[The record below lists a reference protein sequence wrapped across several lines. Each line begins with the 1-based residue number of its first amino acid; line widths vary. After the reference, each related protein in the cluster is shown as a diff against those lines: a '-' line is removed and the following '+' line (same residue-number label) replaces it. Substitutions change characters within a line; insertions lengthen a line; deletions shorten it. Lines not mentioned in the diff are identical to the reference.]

1 MGGYSDAAEHCPMN
15 VLYLHATTPKAEV
28 SYHGSTMSQEVGR
41 GDEWRSNGRLLSS
54 PYFSL
59 LLPLQ
64 ACDAK

>member
-41 GDEWRSNGRLLSS
+41 GDEWGCTRNLN
-54 PYFSL
+54 
-59 LLPLQ
+59 
-64 ACDAK
+64 D